1 MCDSAFFIKNTKT
14 GGKSKMKKEVSKLVL
29 KVVEKIVKNEVDTNV
44 YAWPTICMGFTHQPK
59 RPKVHTRK

>member
-1 MCDSAFFIKNTKT
+1 
-14 GGKSKMKKEVSKLVL
+14 MKKEVSKLVL

-44 YAWPTICMGFTHQPK
+44 YAWPPICMGFTHQPK